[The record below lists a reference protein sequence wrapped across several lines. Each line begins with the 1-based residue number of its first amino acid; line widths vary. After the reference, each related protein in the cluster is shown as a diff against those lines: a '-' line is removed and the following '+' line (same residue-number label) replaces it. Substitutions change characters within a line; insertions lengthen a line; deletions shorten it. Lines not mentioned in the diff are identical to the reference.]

1 MGFLNDMKK
10 LLFGASAV
18 TKSAA
23 DKVVEGAKD
32 ASEDLRNKAEDLF
45 DDAMSAVEKVG
56 STVIDKAKDLTGMQD
71 KAVEEPIETP
81 VSTPTPVESAPSTPP
96 PADLGARVN
105 DLLDSSPAPETPAPP
120 KVSAS
125 EAPLNFDSLDQSPE
139 AGPSTASKVGSKVL
153 DSTLEAGKKVEDM
166 AAQAGEKLL
175 DAGEV
180 FMDKMKGVAENIG
193 GAVMDKGGQIWD
205 KVKEMQGE
213 MITKTDDLYEKAKA
227 EAAKETGSNQ
237 MEDLIKKASEMG
249 EKIEEK
255 ARDKDRT
262 FLDSMDDAKK
272 NTLEKHDDFFSKA
285 QRWADGDHGAFS
297 KEPTISK
304 DPNFKPTD
312 KGSSNKGLSDGDG
325 DGNDL
330 IDDAIIDDG
339 Q

>member
-10 LLFGASAV
+10 LLFGASSV

-32 ASEDLRNKAEDLF
+32 AGEDLRNKAEDLF
-45 DDAMSAVEKVG
+45 DDAINAVEKVG
-56 STVIDKAKDLTGMQD
+56 STVIDKAKDLTGMQEKPVD
-71 KAVEEPIETP
+71 APIETP
-81 VSTPTPVESAPSTPP
+81 APTPPPVVSTPSTPP

-105 DLLDSSPAPETPAPP
+105 DLLDSSPAPETPTPP
-120 KVSAS
+120 KATDS
-125 EAPLNFDSLDQSPE
+125 EGPLNFDSLDQSPE
-139 AGPSTASKVGSKVL
+139 AEPSAASKVGSKVL
-153 DSTLEAGKKVEDM
+153 DSTLEAGKKVEDL

-227 EAAKETGSNQ
+227 EAAKETGTNQ

-262 FLDSMDDAKK
+262 FLDSMEDAKK

-285 QRWADGDHGAFS
+285 QRYADGDHGAFS

-304 DPNFKPTD
+304 DPNYKPAD
-312 KGSSNKGLSDGDG
+312 KGTSNKGLSDADG

-330 IDDAIIDDG
+330 IDDAIIDEG